1 MQLRHAVS
9 RQAVRA
15 LVALGLAAILLAACH
30 SGGEGPAAVTGKPA
44 AKKAAPPPAESS
56 VDPAVAEANRT
67 MVSGIPIGTSS
78 APLDIRFDLGAA
90 PSPGEPFEIDVAV
103 LPEAPAPVLRLEV
116 TGGEGLSIIDP
127 DGPVAFEKIQA
138 GSVTRF
144 KVRASSATVGT
155 RLVEVRA
162 TLELPG
168 GPESR
173 VFAFPVVVGGQAA
186 PAPPAAP
193 AAKAATR

>member
-1 MQLRHAVS
+1 MRVRHGVS
-9 RQAVRA
+9 KRWVRS
-15 LVALGLAAILLAACH
+15 LVGLGLAAILLAGCH
-30 SGGEGPAAVTGKPA
+30 SGGENPAAVTGKPA
-44 AKKAAPPPAESS
+44 LKKAVAPPAEPS

-67 MVSGIPIGTSS
+67 MVSGVPMGTST
-78 APLDIRFDLGAA
+78 APLDVRFDLTAV
-90 PSPGEPFEIDVAV
+90 PNPGEPFEIDVAV
-103 LPEAPAPVLRLEV
+103 LPDAPAPVLRLEV

-127 DGPVAFEKIQA
+127 DGSVAFEKIQA
-138 GSVTRF
+138 GSVTHL
-144 KVRASSATVGT
+144 KVRASSATAGT

-173 VFAFPVVVGGQAA
+173 VFAFPVVVGGQA
-186 PAPPAAP
+186 PPTPAP